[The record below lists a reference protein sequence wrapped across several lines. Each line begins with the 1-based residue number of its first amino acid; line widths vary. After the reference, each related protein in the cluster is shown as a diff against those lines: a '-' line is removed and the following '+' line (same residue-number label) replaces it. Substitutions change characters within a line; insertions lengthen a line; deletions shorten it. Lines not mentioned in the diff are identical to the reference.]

1 MMLIGTSQSCFIQN
15 SDMKEN
21 SLQLQKSSNSLFF
34 ILANTV
40 TANAVLSIFFFLKEE
55 EKIPSET
62 KVALIICY
70 SVFNSSYLQYQL
82 FLLFYAMSLST
93 VFSFHKCCELAL
105 WSLAVSSSLYYQ
117 YVIGMLFKC
126 FSLMVIIY
134 LYDIHDYNNT
144 NTLNTKWIKWP

>member
-1 MMLIGTSQSCFIQN
+1 MLFYP
-15 SDMKEN
+15 K
-21 SLQLQKSSNSLFF
+21 K
-34 ILANTV
+34 
-40 TANAVLSIFFFLKEE
+40 FFLKEE

-134 LYDIHDYNNT
+134 LYNIHDYNNT
-144 NTLNTKWIKWP
+144 NTLNTKWIKWPWWPIWEKIIVFRRNNKWS